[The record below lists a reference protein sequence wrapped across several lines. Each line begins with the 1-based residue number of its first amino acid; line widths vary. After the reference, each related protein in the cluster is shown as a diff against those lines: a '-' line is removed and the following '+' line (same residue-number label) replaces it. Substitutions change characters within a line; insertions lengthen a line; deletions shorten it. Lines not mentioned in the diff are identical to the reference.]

1 MLPQYLRIKICVPR
15 WRPVFSIVK
24 GAKLLKVRD
33 QVYRDITGAT
43 AKITSRFGCYSWGD
57 STTILYVGSF
67 AQDYKHGNFKSNL
80 QARVHNYLQNHR
92 IRATGRK
99 NTNLV
104 VFEQINAPLQT
115 DNVVLRFFEFDTL
128 KMEDESFD
136 FTGFSSDPDLVRLV
150 ENFLIARYRRRGQC
164 PWNRH

>member
-1 MLPQYLRIKICVPR
+1 MQCLN
-15 WRPVFSIVK
+15 
-24 GAKLLKVRD
+24 KLV
-33 QVYRDITGAT
+33 
-43 AKITSRFGCYSWGD
+43 
-57 STTILYVGSF
+57 TT
-67 AQDYKHGNFKSNL
+67 
-80 QARVHNYLQNHR
+80 NYLQNHR